1 MTIHGYNGRG
11 EKLKPDEVMSVM
23 KTNQKACD
31 NSDEIFDLAKEL
43 KLPID
48 KFAEFVVDM
57 PSPKNTRS
65 VIYKVEAPKE
75 VQTLEEV
82 GGYHDECSQE
92 SSGSSGK
99 EATFRN
105 FAAPM
110 TPLRQNES
118 IGEEPEDYTPV
129 FFGNEPIRLYN
140 NQIQTPGSLLTTSN
154 ND

>member
-43 KLPID
+43 HLPID

-65 VIYKVEAPKE
+65 VIYKVEALKE
-75 VQTLEEV
+75 VEALEQV
-82 GGYHDECSQE
+82 DGYYDECSEE
-92 SSGSSGK
+92 SSGSSKK
-99 EATFRN
+99 ETTFQN

-118 IGEEPEDYTPV
+118 IGEESEDYTPI
-129 FFGNEPIRLYN
+129 FFGNEQIKLLN
-140 NQIQTPGSLLTTSN
+140 NQILTPNSLITTSN